1 MVYIKWLTYESGF
14 TYNEGGIPIDKNG
27 EYPDLYAAFEGI
39 EFIADNPAKPEEAT
53 LPDELNAESALSLN
67 RGGNEKVQKI
77 IEAAFNGSKSFDEIM
92 NEWNQAWSD
101 AQKALN
107 VIVNE

>member
-1 MVYIKWLTYESGF
+1 
-14 TYNEGGIPIDKNG
+14 
-27 EYPDLYAAFEGI
+27 
-39 EFIADNPAKPEEAT
+39 
-53 LPDELNAESALSLN
+53 LSLN